1 MKIKKIKAI
10 KGYKSFLDFQ
20 WDCLCKNKSSQ
31 ICSFSLFAL
40 IFGENGS
47 GKSSICD
54 ILKDLTGFHKF
65 EGYQPELAEVEL
77 ETTEVKDNTAPD
89 GKVYTNKE
97 ATTKVYKY
105 EQGNWDDTPKEQKHA
120 LFFDVDFIDKN
131 IHSHGT
137 ISNLQGYH
145 TQNAGNLIIGLDA
158 EANRL
163 KVALSD
169 KKLALKSFELMNK
182 DILHLSITPEE
193 RALYNKYKD
202 TNERQKEALLQK
214 VLQEIT
220 ENKKSKERLTKLL
233 SKSAQIAGI
242 QIIDQ
247 LEERQQLSPKGI
259 YSEIFNR
266 DIKQT
271 ADNEMDSVI
280 KAHYIKHRSF
290 LEKDD
295 NYKKITETTENKC
308 PLCMQSLAGA
318 TEVIKF
324 YRKIFDTTYE
334 KAKQK
339 YLTDI
344 QSFELELTTRQSYI
358 DNLPNSIS
366 FVFSALEKINQE
378 FEIKD
383 LYSVD
388 EKLGYTK
395 KLEVCDKA
403 IKSIAELLQALKKL
417 KTLEKEAFS
426 IDSSYDSLNS
436 LLAEIDKLIVEFNRF
451 IVDKN
456 QKMTL
461 FKQKYSV
468 QKNTSTEIQG
478 LDNKITELEGIFAFI
493 KGDKIA
499 QIKKYDEITSAKVK
513 YDEEITLLE
522 NNLEKYLAE
531 KIPQSLID
539 RMIKVLSRFNLNFS
553 LKHMKPSPNTKEYPF
568 SFKIF
573 DKCGKQR
580 EFKQGL
586 SEGERQMASLAFFFA
601 LNENLSDKKDVVL
614 VLDDPI
620 TSLDAP
626 NLKILSDLIH
636 EQTKEF
642 GQIIVLTH
650 HPLFYKYLSKCED
663 PNPVT
668 FGVAKNRDEF
678 GGSFIF
684 SDPGFDLLK
693 EVKDCYQEITEQAKN
708 GNLRLEAIALKY
720 GQLLRLAVE
729 RFVKND
735 LLMWDKE
742 KDFSEIT
749 DSLIAGK
756 GKIIKLNNSDL
767 ERVRNIYKYCSYSN
781 LLHADKEI
789 PSAISELDNH
799 IAEFIKITEKV
810 N

>member
-20 WDCLCKNKSSQ
+20 WDCLCKDKSGQ
-31 ICSFSLFAL
+31 ICSFSPFTLC
-40 IFGENGS
+40 FGENGS

-54 ILKDLTGFHKF
+54 ILKDLTGFNKF
-65 EGYQPELAEVEL
+65 EGDLPKLAEVEL
-77 ETTEVKDNTAPD
+77 ETMEVTSNTAPD
-89 GKVYTNKE
+89 GKIYTNKE
-97 ATTKVYKY
+97 TKTYKY
-105 EQGNWDDTPKEQKHA
+105 GQGSWDDTPKGQKHT

-163 KVALSD
+163 KIDLSD
-169 KKLALKSFELMNK
+169 KKLALKSFELANK
-182 DILHLSITPEE
+182 DTLHLSVTPEE
-193 RALYNKYKD
+193 RALYGKYKD
-202 TNERQKEALLQK
+202 INKKQKETLFQK

-220 ENKKSKERLTKLL
+220 ENKGSKEHLTKLL

-247 LEERQQLSPKGI
+247 LEERQQLSAKDL
-259 YSEIFNR
+259 YCETFSR
-266 DIKQT
+266 DIKQS
-271 ADNEMDSVI
+271 ADDETDSVI
-280 KAHYIKHRSF
+280 KTHYTKHRFF

-318 TEVIKF
+318 TEIIKF
-324 YRKIFDTTYE
+324 YKKIFDTTYE

-344 QSFELELTTRQSYI
+344 QSLELELTICQSYI
-358 DNLPNSIS
+358 ENLPNSIS
-366 FVFSALEKINQE
+366 FVFSSLEKINQE

-388 EKLGYTK
+388 EKLSYAK
-395 KLEVCDKA
+395 KFEVCGKA
-403 IKSIAELLQALKKL
+403 KKSITELLQALKKL
-417 KTLEKEAFS
+417 KTLEKEVSS
-426 IDSSYDSLNS
+426 IDSSYNNLNS
-436 LLAEIDKLIVEFNRF
+436 LLAEVDKLILEFNKL
-451 IVDKN
+451 IVGKN
-456 QKMTL
+456 PKITL

-468 QKNTSTEIQG
+468 QKNTSAEIQELG
-478 LDNKITELEGIFAFI
+478 HKLTELEGIFALI
-493 KGDKIA
+493 KGDEIA
-499 QIKKYDEITSAKVK
+499 QIKKYDEMNSAKVK

-522 NNLEKYLAE
+522 NNLETYLAE
-531 KIPQSLID
+531 KIPQKIIG
-539 RMIKVLSRFNLNFS
+539 RMIKILNRFNLSFS
-553 LKHMKPSPNTKEYPF
+553 VKHIKLSPNTKEYPF
-568 SFKIF
+568 SFNIY

-580 EFKQGL
+580 RFKEGL
-586 SEGERQMASLAFFFA
+586 SESERQIVSLAFFFA
-601 LNENLSDKKDVVL
+601 LNENLSDKKDTVL

-626 NLKILSDLIH
+626 NLKILSDNIH

-650 HPLFYKYLSKCED
+650 HPLFYKYLSKSE
-663 PNPVT
+663 NPAT
-668 FGVAKNRDEF
+668 FGIAKNRDEF

-693 EVKDCYQEITEQAKN
+693 EVKSCYQEITEQAKN

-729 RFVKND
+729 RFIKND

-756 GKIIKLNNSDL
+756 GKIAKLNDTDL